1 MNYTK
6 FVGLDVHKSAI
17 SVALAHPGTG
27 QAEFLGSIPNT
38 PDAIIG
44 LVKKLG
50 EPQRLAFCYEAGPCG
65 YGLHRQLR
73 KLGASCIVVA
83 PSLIPTRPGEHIK
96 TDRRDAKKLARL
108 LRNGDLTPVWVPDER
123 QEALRDLLRARQDA
137 CADLL
142 RKRNQLSKFLLR
154 LGLTPPEKTK
164 AWSAKYQ
171 RWIESIHLEEPTQQF
186 VLREYIYTID
196 FAKARIVLYEKEIEQ
211 AVLKLTDQRLLR
223 ALQSLRGI
231 QLITA
236 ATIMAE
242 IGNITRFK
250 TASQLMAYA
259 GLVPREHS
267 SGDTRWLGKI
277 TKAGNSHIRFV
288 AVETGWHYRHSP
300 KVGPSLKKRQLELSD
315 EIKAISWKAQNRL
328 HRKYVAMVARGKPK
342 QKAVVAVAREL
353 LGFIWSVANQIAKEG
368 SSAA

>member
-6 FVGLDVHKSAI
+6 FVGLDVHKSTI
-17 SVALAHPGTG
+17 SVAIAHPGIG

-38 PDAIIG
+38 PQAIVS

-50 EPQRLAFCYEAGPCG
+50 DPQRIKFCYEAGPCG
-65 YGLHRQLR
+65 YGLHRQLIQ
-73 KLGASCIVVA
+73 LGASCMVVA
-83 PSLIPTRPGEHIK
+83 PSMIPTKPGEHIK

-108 LRNGDLTPVWVPDER
+108 LRNNDLTPVWVPDKR

-142 RKRNQLSKFLLR
+142 RKRNQLTKFLLR

-164 AWSAKYQ
+164 AWSVKYQ
-171 RWIESIHLEEPTQQF
+171 RWIESIRLEEQSQQF
-186 VLREYIYTID
+186 VLQEYIYAID
-196 FAKARIVLYEKEIEQ
+196 YGKSRVILYEKEIEQ
-211 AVLKLTDQRLLR
+211 AVLVLTDQQLLK
-223 ALQSLRGI
+223 ALQALRGI

-236 ATIMAE
+236 ATIIAE
-242 IGNITRFK
+242 IGDLTRFR

-267 SGDTRWLGKI
+267 SGDNRWLGKI

-288 AVETGWHYRHSP
+288 TVETGWHYRHIP
-300 KVGPSLKKRQLELSD
+300 KVGQQLKKRQLELSD

-328 HRKYVAMVARGKPK
+328 HRKYVTMVAKGKPK
-342 QKAVVAVAREL
+342 QKAVVAVGREL
-353 LGFIWSVANQIAKEG
+353 LGFIWSIAKQIEKERKVV
-368 SSAA
+368 A